1 MKIEG
6 KTVKDIFTDHDIR
19 ITNEIKEELGNIPLD
34 SPVIRLTSSEIFKL
48 MALIQKN

>member
-6 KTVKDIFTDHDIR
+6 KTVKDIFIDHDIR
-19 ITNEIKEELGNIPLD
+19 ITDEIKKELGNIPLD
-34 SPVIRLTSSEIFKL
+34 TLVIRLTSEEIFRL